1 MHEQH
6 RNDSFPKYNTA
17 RKSFI
22 DNPEI
27 LISVEK
33 RVSSAIKKL
42 VEEKQDDYKF
52 DYDAASTLFPFWEN
66 YPPDERGRDPIGDQY
81 PWIEVGE
88 HAIGTKIARSVY
100 EHFLVSDIGFP
111 TGADQRFVLTSP
123 DFLEMTHGLTD
134 TVWLFLDIKSVG
146 PRDDQDHTV
155 MSHNQISGSGDWNSD
170 TSGIEN
176 SIMVA
181 QGKTAKHDFYP
192 ALPPLVI
199 LPNGTVAPLITMAIK
214 PVYSMVPTN
223 QNLGPRWL
231 GQPLSRIDSITI
243 PNGLLLTQNPNYL
256 KTYPG
261 LLFPGKDDKSKDPR
275 KLRARVSFPILREI
289 APWRHETI
297 ANWN

>member
-1 MHEQH
+1 M
-6 RNDSFPKYNTA
+6 
-17 RKSFI
+17 FI
-22 DNPEI
+22 EKPQI
-27 LISVEK
+27 LITLEK
-33 RVSSAIKKL
+33 DISGVVKKL
-42 VEEKQDDYKF
+42 VEDYRDDYKL

-88 HAIGTKIARSVY
+88 HAIGTKIARSIS
-100 EHFLVSDIGFP
+100 EHYQVSDIGFP

-123 DFLEMTHGLTD
+123 EFLEVTEGLTD

-155 MSHNQISGSGDWNSD
+155 MSHNQISGSGDW
-170 TSGIEN
+170 TIESQGVAN

-181 QGKTAKHDFYP
+181 QGKNAKHDFYP
-192 ALPPLVI
+192 ALPPLVV
-199 LPNGTVAPLITMAIK
+199 LPNGKVAPVLTMAVK
-214 PVYSMVPTN
+214 PVYSMVPTL
-223 QNLGPRWL
+223 QDASHKWL

-275 KLRARVSFPILREI
+275 KLRARVSFTILRQI
-289 APWRHETI
+289 ATWRHETI
-297 ANWN
+297 ASWL